1 MANVQATE
9 AEKRRF
15 RCCFTG
21 HRPQKLTRPVD
32 DIKIDLENEIIA
44 SIQEGYTTFI
54 TGMACGTDIWAG
66 RIVVRLKDRFP
77 DIRLIAA
84 IPFPEFS
91 DKWEPEWQDRCQ
103 LLLSQADLV
112 KTICPDYR
120 ETAYMERNA
129 WLVDH
134 SAKLIA
140 VYDGSPGGT
149 RNTIRYARKNG
160 IPVRYLKG

>member
-1 MANVQATE
+1 M
-9 AEKRRF
+9 R
-15 RCCFTG
+15 
-21 HRPQKLTRPVD
+21 
-32 DIKIDLENEIIA
+32 LEVTDMVGA
-44 SIQEGYTTFI
+44 MPMPSDFPYRDVYTTFI

-120 ETAYMERNA
+120 ETA
-129 WLVDH
+129 
-134 SAKLIA
+134 
-140 VYDGSPGGT
+140 
-149 RNTIRYARKNG
+149 
-160 IPVRYLKG
+160 